1 MKIILLDT
9 NFLLVP
15 FRFKIDIFSEFER
28 IIDEK
33 IDLIVLDVC
42 LNELKKITKEIE
54 FNSIIEM
61 LKRKNVKVIELE
73 KGGKKDIDKIIIE
86 FAKEKN
92 CVIATNDKSLRK
104 MAKKNGL
111 NTIFLRKKKFLEI
124 E

>member
-1 MKIILLDT
+1 MKVILLDT

-15 FRFKIDIFSEFER
+15 FRFRVDIFSEFER
-28 IIDEK
+28 IIDEN
-33 IDLIVLDVC
+33 ISIIVLDVC

-61 LKRKNVKVIELE
+61 LKRKNVEIIELE
-73 KGGKKDIDKIIIE
+73 KKGKKDIDKIIIE